1 MRRPECETPEP
12 ETLIAAVLYLAT
24 NYARTGCPMLCTML
38 VRQLACIRN
47 HPSDSVSPS
56 LRETCGKL
64 LVEWG
69 RIGTERAQAMRE
81 AANGDGE
88 AARQLH

>member
-1 MRRPECETPEP
+1 MGRSECGIPEP

-24 NYARTGCPMLCTML
+24 NYARTGCPMLCAML
-38 VRQLACIRN
+38 VRQLTCIRN

-56 LRETCGKL
+56 FRETCSKL

-69 RIGTERAQAMRE
+69 RIGAERAQALHE
-81 AANGDGE
+81 AAHGDG
-88 AARQLH
+88 ADAQQLH